1 MDPAHLAFLHTL
13 PGSEG
18 FTGDLA
24 ALGEWDFMETTAGM
38 VYIDTRRQGDKV
50 WVRVADFIPP
60 NIHQFPPNA
69 DPMAQRTTISRPMAT
84 TWAVPIDDTH
94 TMQIGFRRAP
104 EGREL
109 RRDAG

>member
-69 DPMAQRTTISRPMAT
+69 DPMAQRTTINRPTATRSR
-84 TWAVPIDDTH
+84 VRR
-94 TMQIGFRRAP
+94 RRA
-104 EGREL
+104 R
-109 RRDAG
+109 